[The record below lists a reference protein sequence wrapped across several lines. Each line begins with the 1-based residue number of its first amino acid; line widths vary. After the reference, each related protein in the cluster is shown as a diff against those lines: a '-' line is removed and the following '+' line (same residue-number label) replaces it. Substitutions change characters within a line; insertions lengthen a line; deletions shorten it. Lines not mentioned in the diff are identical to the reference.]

1 MGEVSGR
8 ADLGNGVLLA
18 LSGAAGLAVI
28 GWLALLTDLPAAWHA
43 PGTPLLQSTAIV
55 GALLLLVPLAFAIA
69 KRSGHARRP
78 PLWFSVHAIAA
89 LLGTVLVT
97 LHTAGRFD
105 QPPAL
110 LLLALLALMV
120 LGVWARVR
128 GARRMADTFAS
139 KRAGFAAPSANTREH
154 LAAIIAEKQRVL
166 AELDLEADEA
176 TFSVRLAHWLTRPA
190 LARRYASL
198 ARNEAKLMG
207 QRASVGR
214 AQAWWRPLH
223 TVLSTLFLIGLA
235 VHVILVTLFA
245 GWVADGGEVYWWHIA
260 RW

>member
-1 MGEVSGR
+1 MSRRGDIANS
-8 ADLGNGVLLA
+8 VLLA
-18 LSGAAGLAVI
+18 ICGAAGLAI
-28 GWLALLTDLPAAWHA
+28 AGWLALLWDLPAAWHA
-43 PGTPLLQSTAIV
+43 PGTPLLQSTAIA

-69 KRSGHARRP
+69 KRGGHARTP
-78 PLWFSVHAIAA
+78 AMWFSLHAIAA

-110 LLLALLALMV
+110 LLPLLLALMA

-139 KRAGFAAPSANTREH
+139 KRAGFDAPSANTRAR
-154 LAAIIAEKQRVL
+154 LAAIIADKQRVL

-176 TFSVRLAHWLTRPA
+176 TFSVTLAHWLAKPK
-190 LARRYASL
+190 LARRYAAL
-198 ARNEAKLMG
+198 AREEAKTMG

-223 TVLSTLFLIGLA
+223 MALSTLFLAGLA
-235 VHVILVTLFA
+235 LHVILVTFFA

-260 RW
+260 QW